1 MENVEN
7 AADDESS
14 VKENPELTAEKRS
27 GLVKRRTSVSNKLKR
42 LTSGKPVGLDRSK
55 STVGQALEGLKF
67 ISKTDGC
74 DGWTAVEKRFDK
86 ITAST
91 KGLLLRSKF
100 GECIGMNSK
109 DFALELFNALARKR
123 RLTGDMIN
131 KKEFKDFW
139 EQISDQR
146 FDSRLMTFFDMMDKD
161 ANGRLTEDEVTEIIC
176 LTSSANNLSTIQ
188 KKADEYAAMIMKVL
202 DKDNIGY
209 IMMGSL
215 KSLLLEAETHSIS
228 TNSEERK
235 KLGDMIS
242 DKLKPTLDPNPLKRW
257 CSRDTEAE
265 HGLDSV
271 TCYSG
276 GNYDRSS
283 RTLGDPLGMRFST
296 ANCGNSRGIHASTK
310 ILWGRATKDILAFCE
325 VYRRN
330 NRARIM
336 VFLMAIAFTLAVP
349 WFRRGKLEKK
359 LPEPLKKLASFNALW
374 YTHHLFVI
382 VYILLVL
389 HGYNLYLS
397 KEWYKKTTWMYL
409 AVPVVVYTCER
420 LIRAFRSKMETV
432 KVIKAAIYPGN
443 VLTLHMSNF
452 EYKSGQY
459 MFVNCPAVSPF
470 EWHPFSITSAPQD
483 DYLSV
488 HIKSLGD
495 WTKVIKG
502 VFSEVSMPPPVGEM
516 SHGANNSDFPRIMID
531 GPYGAPAQD
540 YKKYEVVLLIGLG
553 IGATPMISIIKDIIN
568 NTETKEL
575 AQVDVAK
582 RGSQHEPQGKKETFK
597 TRRAYFYWVTREQG
611 SYEGDVRSAFIH
623 MLQSLNHAK
632 SGLDIVSRTKVMS
645 PFAKPN
651 WENVYK
657 QIAMDHPGSNVGNT
671 TKKVLID
678 SIPWLAEESQPFL
691 RWLAY
696 GSNQVYRE
704 PFIAL
709 DAAIHLP
716 RLVHPRIYPFQYQQE
731 CAIFGSSYQEFV
743 SSGIRATLL
752 NIGKMSNGSNFSRNE
767 REAEMARQME
777 AMSTMLDEMRDQM
790 ATLAI
795 GRERDERTNH
805 GHERGNN
812 STESQGSGRIV
823 HQRHHRVPPRH
834 RQHRRNQQQPRMEP
848 YDNPFH
854 DFTDGEQD
862 RQPPARGR
870 NENDLGGLK
879 LRIPPF
885 HGKNDPDAFLEWE
898 KKIDL
903 LFDCQ
908 HFSDRKKVRL
918 AATGF
923 HDYAIDWWDQ
933 LVTNRKRNRE
943 NPVET
948 WEEMMILMR
957 RRFIPSHY
965 HRELHQK
972 LRRLSQG
979 SRNVEDYFQ
988 EMEKLMLKADVDEH
1002 RDATMARFLSGMN
1015 RELQDRMEMQ
1025 TYDTIEEMLHKAILV
1040 EQQLRRKSVTT
1051 KPSYPKSEKPSYPS
1065 RTDSKPK
1072 SEFKPNV
1079 SSQDYKGKTEASTS
1093 SRNRD
1098 IECFRCKGKGH
1109 YANKCP
1115 NQRAML
1121 MLDSGEIVTEDEKDL
1136 TPHQSMMTMRNMRLK
1151 ESYLWQDD
1159 CTNVASMTLVKK
1171 LNLEMKKHPRPYSL
1185 RWLSNQKQTV
1195 THQVLVSLSI
1205 GRYEDEILCDVLSM
1219 EAGHILLGR
1228 PWQYDRR
1235 TVHDGY
1241 TNKYSFEYQGRK
1253 ITLAPMSP
1261 HEVYLDQLKLE
1272 QNQGKNIVS
1281 DPLNTSSTKNESE
1294 SSRKTPL
1301 KAFESKPVRQE
1312 TLFVRPSEIKHALVT
1327 KQPFVL
1333 LFFKDA
1339 LLTNPEPDLP
1349 SNVLSLLQ
1357 EYSDVFPEDSPG
1369 GLPPI
1374 RGIEHQIDF
1383 VPGAT
1388 LPNRPA
1394 YRTNPVET
1402 KELQRQVGELLEKGH
1417 IRESMS
1423 PCAVPV
1429 LLVPKKDGSWRMCV
1443 DCRAINNITVKYRH
1457 PIPRLDDMLDE
1468 LHGSSVFSKID
1479 LKSGYHQIRMKEGD
1493 EWKTAFKTKHGLYE
1507 WLVMPFGLTNAP
1519 STFMRLMN
1527 HVLRSFIGVF
1537 VVVYFDD
1544 ILVYSKTL
1552 DEHVEHLRKVLN
1564 VLRKERLF
1572 GNFKKCSF
1580 CSNDVVFLGFVVSSQ
1595 GIQVDESKIKAIQDW
1610 PSPKTVGEVRSFHGL
1625 AGFYR
1630 RFVRDFST
1638 IAAPLTE
1645 VIKKDVGFQWEQAQE
1660 DAFQLLKHKLTHAPL
1675 LVLPDFMKTFEIECD
1690 ASGVGIGAVLMQ
1702 EKKPIAFF
1710 SEKLGGATLNYPT
1723 YDKEFYALVRALQT
1737 WQHYLWPKEFV
1748 IHTDHQSLRHLKSQQ
1763 KLNKRHARWM
1773 EFVETFPYVIQY
1785 KQGKENVVADALSR
1799 RYTLISTL
1807 DAKILG
1813 FEMIK
1818 GAYATDPDFQEV
1830 FLTCEKFA
1838 KGKYFRSD
1846 GFLFYENRLCIPNS
1860 SLRDLLVREAHGGGL
1875 MGHFGVA
1882 KTLSIVQDHFFWP
1895 HMKRDVERICS
1906 RCTTCKL
1913 AKSKSQ
1919 GQGMY
1924 TPLPIPS
1931 APWTDISMDFVL
1943 GLPRTRN
1950 GRDSVFVVVDRFSK
1964 MENFIPC
1971 HKTDDA
1977 SNIADLFFKEI
1988 VRLHGMPRTIVSD
2001 RDTKFLSYFWKTL
2014 WSKLGTKLC
2023 FSTTCHPQTDGQTE
2037 VVNRTLGT
2045 LLRTVI
2051 KKNLKSWED
2060 CLPHVEFAYNHAVHS
2075 TTCFSPF
2082 QLVYGFNPLTPLDLT
2097 PLPLSERVS
2106 MDGKKK
2112 AELVKLMHE
2121 KAKQNIEHKTEQ
2133 YRKQA
2138 NKGRNKKTFEPGDLV
2153 WIYLRKERF
2162 PEERKSK
2169 LLPRVDGPF
2178 TILEKI
2184 NDNAYKIDL
2193 QGKYSVSSS
2202 FNIADIIPFI
2212 ADGVDLRTN
2221 PFQEERDDMIMDTQ
2235 ALDEVPEEALIVPE
2249 GPMTRSKTRKLA
2261 GAVWKVLGNLFVIC
2275 MDVLSK
2281 MLDLAAEE
2289 KNFGYHPRC
2298 KNLGLTHL
2306 SFADDLMVLSDGRVR
2321 SVEGIIEVFKEFAK
2335 CSGLKISMEKSTLYL
2350 AGAPAVSK
2358 HQMAALFPFEM
2369 GQLPVRYLGLPLVT
2383 KRFSAADYKPLIEEL
2398 RKRIE
2403 TWTAHF
2409 LSFAGRLNLISSVL
2423 WSVCN
2428 LWLAAYR
2435 LPSQCIREVEKLCSA
2450 FLWSGPDLK
2459 PHKAKIAWENVC
2471 KPKPEGGLGLRSL
2484 KEANYV
2490 CCLKLIWR
2498 IVSHGNSLW
2507 VKWIHKNLLKQASLW
2522 SINAGNTAGSW
2533 FWRKLLKY
2541 RDMAK
2546 PFCQVEVG
2554 NGETTSFWYDKWSSM
2569 GRMVE
2574 IVGAR
2579 GLIDLGINKKSSLVA
2594 AWTTRRRRRH
2604 RVNQLNEIE
2613 EALHLQRQKRS
2624 ELADRF
2630 LWRGKNDTFQYS
2642 FSTKDTWNHIR
2653 TTSSTVAWHRGVWF
2667 AHATPKYSFCV
2678 WLAAHNRLST
2688 GVRMAKWNQGTAGTC
2703 ILCQGQL
2710 ETRDHLFFSCHYGSK
2725 IWAALAKGL
2734 LKTRNGRR
2742 HGEDPQPA
2750 DSIIRWIDKQIRNQI
2765 SAIRQQG
2772 DRRYETAYQLWLQ
2785 AELPSEMTSLLQE
2798 FEDVFP
2804 EDNLKGLPPICGIE
2818 HQIDFV
2824 PGASLPN
2831 RPAYRT
2837 NLVETMELQRQVS
2850 ELIEKYHIRENMS
2863 PCAVPVLLVPKKDG
2877 SWHMCVDCRA
2887 INNIT
2892 VKYRHHIPRLD
2903 DMLDEL
2909 HGSCV
2914 FSKIDL
2920 KSGYHQIYKKE
2931 EMNRKQLLKL
2941 SMGCMN
2947 GFLVSAEGIK
2957 VDEEKVKAIRDWPSP
2972 KTSWRSI
2979 GAVLMQDKKPIA
2991 YFSEKLVGTT
3001 LNYPTYDKELYALV
3015 WTLQTWQH
3023 YLWPK
3028 EFVIHT
3034 DHESL
3039 KHLKGQQKL
3048 NKQHARWVEFT
3059 ETFPY
3064 VIKYKKG
3071 KENVVADALC
3081 RRYALISTLDV
3092 KLLGFEQP
3100 WHDISV
3106 DFVLGLPRTRSD
3118 DLDLRSNPFQEEE
3131 NDVIM
3136 DGAKEKELVAELEPE
3151 ELVAELEPEELRVEE
3166 PLLVPEGPMTL
3177 ARAKQLRMYLVG

>member
-1 MENVEN
+1 MGKRKKPCPIVLPHPFRIYRLAPSN
-7 AADDESS
+7 SS
-14 VKENPELTAEKRS
+14 VKAALATKSSSRSIPPATDASPVAVVMVPSATGEAFAHPVAASVNATTPSDLDPIIASPPLRRSNQSLQMQSRSQEKASAPPPSSYASVVKPGAGLANIGTPTKHVSSVPFILIPNENIVAAKEKFKDYIFAQFHGPSPYIGRIIGVVNAHWARS
-27 GLVKRRTSVSNKLKR
+27 GPQIFIHRIGPGTFLLLVTNPRTRAISRIFGTSLATRCLWR
-42 LTSGKPVGLDRSK
+42 LGLQTLLQKSLRLLMLRSLLSSGEFHASFSMMRALLELLLGWRAK
-55 STVGQALEGLKF
+55 SPSPETARKETFEVAKILIEVNLLEEL
-67 ISKTDGC
+67 
-74 DGWTAVEKRFDK
+74 
-86 ITAST
+86 ST
-91 KGLLLRSKF
+91 KLMFGFSDGRKFQIDVSYSWLPTKCSSCYEFGHASSRCPKVTLSQCPWTVIGDFNQILRSKHHSDF
-100 GECIGMNSK
+100 PSADIDLQGVNDFEFALQDNLFEASSNGPAFTWWNHREEVSKHIDHALINEHWATVFLDAFSEFLEPGQSNHAPCLFSVPTLHSVVNKPFKFYYHVVEHPDYSDLVDSEWAASSISESRQFRLVRAIKLLKPRLCLDMNPAKSKLFLGGFDDYKVAVTSNLIGVKLGAFPFRKVNFWRHVFVLPKGFYKKIDSLCSAFIWKNATYSARVARIAWKDICNTKEESGQDIRSLK
-109 DFALELFNALARKR
+109 DFTPVFTLKQVWNVFTRTSSLWVKWLDHNIFGRRNYWHMETSPRLSWTIRKMLEIKSTFEYLIKCQMRNGMKAS
-123 RLTGDMIN
+123 
-131 KKEFKDFW
+131 FW
-139 EQISDQR
+139 
-146 FDSRLMTFFDMMDKD
+146 FDSWTSLGPLIDLFGVLCPRELCIRKEATVIEITCEGHWHLPNARSIQAEQLQVCLSNVTPPFASRGSDWFQWKQAPSTFTEKISSKGTWQQIRLVSPRVSWYGDVWLRNQYHAFP
-161 ANGRLTEDEVTEIIC
+161 
-176 LTSSANNLSTIQ
+176 LSN
-188 KKADEYAAMIMKVL
+188 DRF
-202 DKDNIGY
+202 GY
-209 IMMGSL
+209 
-215 KSLLLEAETHSIS
+215 LLLEGSSAIPTSLLSDASWALNAQSTPHHFASKILKLLLQTSIYFIWIERNSRVFSAQESTFHSTKTLIDRTMRNHLVSFSLEDPLDNIS
-228 TNSEERK
+228 L
-235 KLGDMIS
+235 LGF
-242 DKLKPTLDPNPLKRW
+242 TLD
-257 CSRDTEAE
+257 
-265 HGLDSV
+265 V
-271 TCYSG
+271 
-276 GNYDRSS
+276 
-283 RTLGDPLGMRFST
+283 
-296 ANCGNSRGIHASTK
+296 
-310 ILWGRATKDILAFCE
+310 
-325 VYRRN
+325 
-330 NRARIM
+330 
-336 VFLMAIAFTLAVP
+336 LM
-349 WFRRGKLEKK
+349 
-359 LPEPLKKLASFNALW
+359 
-374 YTHHLFVI
+374 THF
-382 VYILLVL
+382 
-389 HGYNLYLS
+389 
-397 KEWYKKTTWMYL
+397 
-409 AVPVVVYTCER
+409 
-420 LIRAFRSKMETV
+420 
-432 KVIKAAIYPGN
+432 
-443 VLTLHMSNF
+443 
-452 EYKSGQY
+452 
-459 MFVNCPAVSPF
+459 
-470 EWHPFSITSAPQD
+470 
-483 DYLSV
+483 
-488 HIKSLGD
+488 
-495 WTKVIKG
+495 
-502 VFSEVSMPPPVGEM
+502 
-516 SHGANNSDFPRIMID
+516 
-531 GPYGAPAQD
+531 
-540 YKKYEVVLLIGLG
+540 
-553 IGATPMISIIKDIIN
+553 
-568 NTETKEL
+568 
-575 AQVDVAK
+575 
-582 RGSQHEPQGKKETFK
+582 
-597 TRRAYFYWVTREQG
+597 
-611 SYEGDVRSAFIH
+611 
-623 MLQSLNHAK
+623 
-632 SGLDIVSRTKVMS
+632 
-645 PFAKPN
+645 
-651 WENVYK
+651 
-657 QIAMDHPGSNVGNT
+657 
-671 TKKVLID
+671 
-678 SIPWLAEESQPFL
+678 
-691 RWLAY
+691 
-696 GSNQVYRE
+696 
-704 PFIAL
+704 
-709 DAAIHLP
+709 
-716 RLVHPRIYPFQYQQE
+716 
-731 CAIFGSSYQEFV
+731 
-743 SSGIRATLL
+743 
-752 NIGKMSNGSNFSRNE
+752 SNFSRNE

-790 ATLAI
+790 ATLAV
-795 GRERDERTNH
+795 GRERDERINH

-812 STESQGSGRIV
+812 STESQGSARIV

-1093 SRNRD
+1093 NRNRD

-1121 MLDSGEIVTEDEKDL
+1121 MLDSGEIVTEDEKDYDSA
-1136 TPHQSMMTMRNMRLK
+1136 PI
-1151 ESYLWQDD
+1151 YDD
-1159 CTNVASMTLVKK
+1159 DEEHAVKGELLVARRVLLSQEKSLEDEQRENLFHTRCHIKDKVCSLIIDGGSCTNVASMTLVKK

-1301 KAFESKPVRQE
+1301 KAFEGKPVRQE
-1312 TLFVRPSEIKHALVT
+1312 TLFVRPSEVKHALVT

-1333 LFFKDA
+1333 LVFKDA

-1645 VIKKDVGFQWEQAQE
+1645 VIKKDVGFKWEQAQE

-1875 MGHFGVA
+1875 MGHFGVV

-1964 MENFIPC
+1964 MAHFIPC

-2261 GAVWKVLGNLFVIC
+2261 GAVWKVLGN
-2275 MDVLSK
+2275 
-2281 MLDLAAEE
+2281 
-2289 KNFGYHPRC
+2289 
-2298 KNLGLTHL
+2298 
-2306 SFADDLMVLSDGRVR
+2306 
-2321 SVEGIIEVFKEFAK
+2321 
-2335 CSGLKISMEKSTLYL
+2335 
-2350 AGAPAVSK
+2350 
-2358 HQMAALFPFEM
+2358 
-2369 GQLPVRYLGLPLVT
+2369 
-2383 KRFSAADYKPLIEEL
+2383 
-2398 RKRIE
+2398 
-2403 TWTAHF
+2403 
-2409 LSFAGRLNLISSVL
+2409 
-2423 WSVCN
+2423 
-2428 LWLAAYR
+2428 
-2435 LPSQCIREVEKLCSA
+2435 
-2450 FLWSGPDLK
+2450 
-2459 PHKAKIAWENVC
+2459 
-2471 KPKPEGGLGLRSL
+2471 
-2484 KEANYV
+2484 
-2490 CCLKLIWR
+2490 
-2498 IVSHGNSLW
+2498 
-2507 VKWIHKNLLKQASLW
+2507 
-2522 SINAGNTAGSW
+2522 
-2533 FWRKLLKY
+2533 
-2541 RDMAK
+2541 
-2546 PFCQVEVG
+2546 
-2554 NGETTSFWYDKWSSM
+2554 
-2569 GRMVE
+2569 
-2574 IVGAR
+2574 
-2579 GLIDLGINKKSSLVA
+2579 
-2594 AWTTRRRRRH
+2594 
-2604 RVNQLNEIE
+2604 
-2613 EALHLQRQKRS
+2613 
-2624 ELADRF
+2624 
-2630 LWRGKNDTFQYS
+2630 
-2642 FSTKDTWNHIR
+2642 
-2653 TTSSTVAWHRGVWF
+2653 
-2667 AHATPKYSFCV
+2667 
-2678 WLAAHNRLST
+2678 
-2688 GVRMAKWNQGTAGTC
+2688 
-2703 ILCQGQL
+2703 
-2710 ETRDHLFFSCHYGSK
+2710 
-2725 IWAALAKGL
+2725 
-2734 LKTRNGRR
+2734 
-2742 HGEDPQPA
+2742 
-2750 DSIIRWIDKQIRNQI
+2750 IRN
-2765 SAIRQQG
+2765 
-2772 DRRYETAYQLWLQ
+2772 
-2785 AELPSEMTSLLQE
+2785 
-2798 FEDVFP
+2798 
-2804 EDNLKGLPPICGIE
+2804 
-2818 HQIDFV
+2818 
-2824 PGASLPN
+2824 
-2831 RPAYRT
+2831 
-2837 NLVETMELQRQVS
+2837 
-2850 ELIEKYHIRENMS
+2850 
-2863 PCAVPVLLVPKKDG
+2863 
-2877 SWHMCVDCRA
+2877 
-2887 INNIT
+2887 
-2892 VKYRHHIPRLD
+2892 
-2903 DMLDEL
+2903 
-2909 HGSCV
+2909 
-2914 FSKIDL
+2914 
-2920 KSGYHQIYKKE
+2920 KE
-2931 EMNRKQLLKL
+2931 EDQLTQCTFT
-2941 SMGCMN
+2941 SIS
-2947 GFLVSAEGIK
+2947 F
-2957 VDEEKVKAIRDWPSP
+2957 VDS
-2972 KTSWRSI
+2972 S
-2979 GAVLMQDKKPIA
+2979 
-2991 YFSEKLVGTT
+2991 
-3001 LNYPTYDKELYALV
+3001 
-3015 WTLQTWQH
+3015 
-3023 YLWPK
+3023 
-3028 EFVIHT
+3028 
-3034 DHESL
+3034 
-3039 KHLKGQQKL
+3039 
-3048 NKQHARWVEFT
+3048 
-3059 ETFPY
+3059 
-3064 VIKYKKG
+3064 
-3071 KENVVADALC
+3071 
-3081 RRYALISTLDV
+3081 
-3092 KLLGFEQP
+3092 
-3100 WHDISV
+3100 
-3106 DFVLGLPRTRSD
+3106 
-3118 DLDLRSNPFQEEE
+3118 
-3131 NDVIM
+3131 
-3136 DGAKEKELVAELEPE
+3136 
-3151 ELVAELEPEELRVEE
+3151 
-3166 PLLVPEGPMTL
+3166 
-3177 ARAKQLRMYLVG
+3177 

>member
-1 MENVEN
+1 
-7 AADDESS
+7 
-14 VKENPELTAEKRS
+14 
-27 GLVKRRTSVSNKLKR
+27 
-42 LTSGKPVGLDRSK
+42 
-55 STVGQALEGLKF
+55 
-67 ISKTDGC
+67 
-74 DGWTAVEKRFDK
+74 
-86 ITAST
+86 
-91 KGLLLRSKF
+91 
-100 GECIGMNSK
+100 
-109 DFALELFNALARKR
+109 
-123 RLTGDMIN
+123 
-131 KKEFKDFW
+131 
-139 EQISDQR
+139 
-146 FDSRLMTFFDMMDKD
+146 
-161 ANGRLTEDEVTEIIC
+161 
-176 LTSSANNLSTIQ
+176 
-188 KKADEYAAMIMKVL
+188 
-202 DKDNIGY
+202 
-209 IMMGSL
+209 
-215 KSLLLEAETHSIS
+215 
-228 TNSEERK
+228 
-235 KLGDMIS
+235 
-242 DKLKPTLDPNPLKRW
+242 
-257 CSRDTEAE
+257 
-265 HGLDSV
+265 
-271 TCYSG
+271 
-276 GNYDRSS
+276 
-283 RTLGDPLGMRFST
+283 
-296 ANCGNSRGIHASTK
+296 
-310 ILWGRATKDILAFCE
+310 
-325 VYRRN
+325 
-330 NRARIM
+330 
-336 VFLMAIAFTLAVP
+336 
-349 WFRRGKLEKK
+349 
-359 LPEPLKKLASFNALW
+359 
-374 YTHHLFVI
+374 
-382 VYILLVL
+382 
-389 HGYNLYLS
+389 
-397 KEWYKKTTWMYL
+397 
-409 AVPVVVYTCER
+409 
-420 LIRAFRSKMETV
+420 
-432 KVIKAAIYPGN
+432 
-443 VLTLHMSNF
+443 
-452 EYKSGQY
+452 
-459 MFVNCPAVSPF
+459 
-470 EWHPFSITSAPQD
+470 
-483 DYLSV
+483 
-488 HIKSLGD
+488 
-495 WTKVIKG
+495 
-502 VFSEVSMPPPVGEM
+502 
-516 SHGANNSDFPRIMID
+516 
-531 GPYGAPAQD
+531 
-540 YKKYEVVLLIGLG
+540 
-553 IGATPMISIIKDIIN
+553 
-568 NTETKEL
+568 
-575 AQVDVAK
+575 
-582 RGSQHEPQGKKETFK
+582 
-597 TRRAYFYWVTREQG
+597 
-611 SYEGDVRSAFIH
+611 
-623 MLQSLNHAK
+623 
-632 SGLDIVSRTKVMS
+632 
-645 PFAKPN
+645 
-651 WENVYK
+651 
-657 QIAMDHPGSNVGNT
+657 
-671 TKKVLID
+671 
-678 SIPWLAEESQPFL
+678 
-691 RWLAY
+691 
-696 GSNQVYRE
+696 
-704 PFIAL
+704 
-709 DAAIHLP
+709 
-716 RLVHPRIYPFQYQQE
+716 
-731 CAIFGSSYQEFV
+731 
-743 SSGIRATLL
+743 
-752 NIGKMSNGSNFSRNE
+752 MSNGSNFSRNE

-790 ATLAI
+790 ATLAV

-812 STESQGSGRIV
+812 STESQGSARIV

-1121 MLDSGEIVTEDEKDL
+1121 MLDSGEIVTEDEKDCDSA
-1136 TPHQSMMTMRNMRLK
+1136 PI
-1151 ESYLWQDD
+1151 YDD
-1159 CTNVASMTLVKK
+1159 DEEHAVKGELLVARRVLLSQEKSLEDEQRENLFHTRCHIKDKVCSLIIDGGSCTNVASMTLVKK

-1333 LFFKDA
+1333 LVFKDA

-1443 DCRAINNITVKYRH
+1443 DCRAINNIT
-1457 PIPRLDDMLDE
+1457 
-1468 LHGSSVFSKID
+1468 
-1479 LKSGYHQIRMKEGD
+1479 
-1493 EWKTAFKTKHGLYE
+1493 
-1507 WLVMPFGLTNAP
+1507 
-1519 STFMRLMN
+1519 
-1527 HVLRSFIGVF
+1527 
-1537 VVVYFDD
+1537 
-1544 ILVYSKTL
+1544 
-1552 DEHVEHLRKVLN
+1552 
-1564 VLRKERLF
+1564 
-1572 GNFKKCSF
+1572 
-1580 CSNDVVFLGFVVSSQ
+1580 

-1882 KTLSIVQDHFFWP
+1882 KTLSIMQDHFFWP

-1906 RCTTCKL
+1906 RCTTCKI

-1964 MENFIPC
+1964 MAHFIPC

-2261 GAVWKVLGNLFVIC
+2261 GAVWKVLGN
-2275 MDVLSK
+2275 
-2281 MLDLAAEE
+2281 
-2289 KNFGYHPRC
+2289 
-2298 KNLGLTHL
+2298 
-2306 SFADDLMVLSDGRVR
+2306 
-2321 SVEGIIEVFKEFAK
+2321 
-2335 CSGLKISMEKSTLYL
+2335 
-2350 AGAPAVSK
+2350 
-2358 HQMAALFPFEM
+2358 
-2369 GQLPVRYLGLPLVT
+2369 
-2383 KRFSAADYKPLIEEL
+2383 
-2398 RKRIE
+2398 
-2403 TWTAHF
+2403 
-2409 LSFAGRLNLISSVL
+2409 
-2423 WSVCN
+2423 
-2428 LWLAAYR
+2428 
-2435 LPSQCIREVEKLCSA
+2435 
-2450 FLWSGPDLK
+2450 
-2459 PHKAKIAWENVC
+2459 
-2471 KPKPEGGLGLRSL
+2471 
-2484 KEANYV
+2484 
-2490 CCLKLIWR
+2490 
-2498 IVSHGNSLW
+2498 
-2507 VKWIHKNLLKQASLW
+2507 
-2522 SINAGNTAGSW
+2522 
-2533 FWRKLLKY
+2533 
-2541 RDMAK
+2541 
-2546 PFCQVEVG
+2546 
-2554 NGETTSFWYDKWSSM
+2554 
-2569 GRMVE
+2569 
-2574 IVGAR
+2574 
-2579 GLIDLGINKKSSLVA
+2579 
-2594 AWTTRRRRRH
+2594 
-2604 RVNQLNEIE
+2604 
-2613 EALHLQRQKRS
+2613 
-2624 ELADRF
+2624 
-2630 LWRGKNDTFQYS
+2630 
-2642 FSTKDTWNHIR
+2642 
-2653 TTSSTVAWHRGVWF
+2653 
-2667 AHATPKYSFCV
+2667 
-2678 WLAAHNRLST
+2678 
-2688 GVRMAKWNQGTAGTC
+2688 
-2703 ILCQGQL
+2703 
-2710 ETRDHLFFSCHYGSK
+2710 
-2725 IWAALAKGL
+2725 
-2734 LKTRNGRR
+2734 
-2742 HGEDPQPA
+2742 
-2750 DSIIRWIDKQIRNQI
+2750 IRN
-2765 SAIRQQG
+2765 
-2772 DRRYETAYQLWLQ
+2772 
-2785 AELPSEMTSLLQE
+2785 
-2798 FEDVFP
+2798 
-2804 EDNLKGLPPICGIE
+2804 
-2818 HQIDFV
+2818 
-2824 PGASLPN
+2824 
-2831 RPAYRT
+2831 
-2837 NLVETMELQRQVS
+2837 
-2850 ELIEKYHIRENMS
+2850 
-2863 PCAVPVLLVPKKDG
+2863 
-2877 SWHMCVDCRA
+2877 
-2887 INNIT
+2887 
-2892 VKYRHHIPRLD
+2892 
-2903 DMLDEL
+2903 
-2909 HGSCV
+2909 
-2914 FSKIDL
+2914 
-2920 KSGYHQIYKKE
+2920 KE
-2931 EMNRKQLLKL
+2931 EDQLTQCTFT
-2941 SMGCMN
+2941 SIS
-2947 GFLVSAEGIK
+2947 F
-2957 VDEEKVKAIRDWPSP
+2957 VDS
-2972 KTSWRSI
+2972 S
-2979 GAVLMQDKKPIA
+2979 
-2991 YFSEKLVGTT
+2991 
-3001 LNYPTYDKELYALV
+3001 
-3015 WTLQTWQH
+3015 
-3023 YLWPK
+3023 
-3028 EFVIHT
+3028 
-3034 DHESL
+3034 
-3039 KHLKGQQKL
+3039 
-3048 NKQHARWVEFT
+3048 
-3059 ETFPY
+3059 
-3064 VIKYKKG
+3064 
-3071 KENVVADALC
+3071 
-3081 RRYALISTLDV
+3081 
-3092 KLLGFEQP
+3092 
-3100 WHDISV
+3100 
-3106 DFVLGLPRTRSD
+3106 
-3118 DLDLRSNPFQEEE
+3118 
-3131 NDVIM
+3131 
-3136 DGAKEKELVAELEPE
+3136 
-3151 ELVAELEPEELRVEE
+3151 
-3166 PLLVPEGPMTL
+3166 
-3177 ARAKQLRMYLVG
+3177 